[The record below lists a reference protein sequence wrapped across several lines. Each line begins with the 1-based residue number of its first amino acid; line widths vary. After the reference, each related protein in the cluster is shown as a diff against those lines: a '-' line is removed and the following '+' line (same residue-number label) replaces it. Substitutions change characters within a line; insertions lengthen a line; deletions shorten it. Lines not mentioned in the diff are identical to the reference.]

1 MIKTKKRTRVKFLP
15 IPKDIGDYIAYSEE
29 SKTGLINK
37 VERRGRSRAGK
48 EIGNIDRGYF
58 KFKFRGQMYVNHRA
72 VYFLNTG
79 VDPEEKTVDHE
90 DGNGLNNKIS
100 NLRLATL
107 SQNQDNRKKQ
117 KNNTSG
123 VTGLYWH
130 KRKNKYQPSIICN
143 GKLLD
148 LGSFNKSNKD
158 KAIAVRIAAGT
169 DPRFKD
175 QEFRHPHNDEHT
187 PSPEMLVWAKQ
198 YLEDRIERLNWD
210 I

>member
-58 KFKFRGQMYVNHRA
+58 KFKFRSQRYINHR
-72 VYFLNTG
+72 VIYFLNTG

-90 DGNGLNNKIS
+90 DGNSLNNKIS

-107 SQNQDNRKKQ
+107 SQNQDNRKKN

-123 VTGLYWH
+123 ITGVLWV
-130 KRKNKYQPSIICN
+130 
-143 GKLLD
+143 KLSKKWRAEIYKD
-148 LGSFNKSNKD
+148 CSCIYLGLFDKKD
-158 KAIAVRIAAGT
+158 EAVAVRIAAET

-175 QEFRHPHNDEHT
+175 QEYRDDHNDQYKL
-187 PSPEMLVWAKQ
+187 SPEMLEWGEK

>member
-48 EIGNIDRGYF
+48 EVGTINRGYF
-58 KFKFRGQMYVNHRA
+58 KFKFRGQMYVNHR
-72 VYFLNTG
+72 VIYFLNTG

-107 SQNQDNRKKQ
+107 SQNQDNRKKN

-123 VTGLYWH
+123 VTGVLWVKSKKWKAQIY
-130 KRKNKYQPSIICN
+130 KDCSRIY
-143 GKLLD
+143 
-148 LGSFNKSNKD
+148 LGLFDNKD
-158 KAIAVRIAAGT
+158 EAVAVRIAAET

-175 QEFRHPHNDEHT
+175 QEYRDNHNDQYKL
-187 PSPEMLVWAKQ
+187 SPEMLEWGKK
-198 YLEDRIERLNWD
+198 YFEDRIERLNWD